1 MTQILKKIKGLYKV
15 FILLTDLIII
25 LGSYVLVFYVRYGA
39 LPEFNF
45 TPFLNASPY
54 ILIAAVIYLDMFKVL
69 SYYRKSSYDVLKS
82 IASVVSLLGITTIA
96 VTYMLQGFSF
106 PRLILMIAPVV
117 QFMLLGAVNLALLY
131 LRRHLLGEKKVMII
145 TVNQNHN
152 GIMKKIE
159 QFIRKDKIAKKLI
172 LDISQEKIIMRR
184 LKDMDEVFISA
195 DVPAEF
201 KAEIIRRCMG
211 GRQVIYVV
219 PHLFEISLINAK
231 IMQLDDI
238 PAFMVDKLGL
248 TVEQAFVKRIEDII
262 FSLIMIIVTSPLML
276 IVSILIKATSKGP
289 VFFRQER
296 ITKDNRSFDLIKFR
310 TMRLD
315 AEELTGP
322 VLSEENDPR
331 VTKFGKIL
339 RKTRIDEL
347 PQFFNVLKGDM
358 SVVGPRPE
366 RPFFVEQFIHDL
378 PEYEHRFSVKAGITG
393 YAQIFG
399 NYGTSPEDKLRYDLL
414 YIRNYSLLLDIK
426 LIFQTIGVIFT
437 PGSACKKEDSQI
449 AGKLPKPPVTKRAR
463 KKKTAV

>member
-1 MTQILKKIKGLYKV
+1 MAHILKKIKGLYKV
-15 FILLTDLIII
+15 FILFTDLFIIM
-25 LGSYVLVFYVRYGA
+25 GSYVLAFYVRYGT

-54 ILIAAVIYLDMFKVL
+54 MLIAAVIYLDMFKVL
-69 SYYRKSSYDVLKS
+69 SYYRKSIYDVLKS

-106 PRLILMIAPVV
+106 PRLILLITPFI
-117 QFMLLGAVNLALLY
+117 QFMFLGTFNIALLY
-131 LRRHLLGEKKVMII
+131 WRRHLLEEKNIMII
-145 TVNQNHN
+145 TLDQNHN
-152 GIMKKIE
+152 GIMKKIKE
-159 QFIRKDKIAKKLI
+159 FIKKDKIAKKLI

-211 GRQVIYVV
+211 GKQVIYVV
-219 PHLFEISLINAK
+219 PHLFEISLINAQ
-231 IMQLDDI
+231 IMQLDDM
-238 PAFMVDKLGL
+238 PAFMIGKLGL
-248 TVEQAFVKRIEDII
+248 TVEQSFVKRIEDIVV
-262 FSLIMIIVTSPLML
+262 SLIMIILTSPLML
-276 IVSILIKATSKGP
+276 VVSILIKLTSKGP

-296 ITKDNRSFDLIKFR
+296 LTKNNRCFNLIKFR

-315 AEELTGP
+315 AEDLTGP
-322 VLSEENDPR
+322 VLSEANDPR
-331 VTKFGKIL
+331 VTKIGKFL

-366 RPFFVEQFIHDL
+366 RPFFVEQFLHEL

-414 YIRNYSLLLDIK
+414 YIRNCSLLLDIK
-426 LIFQTIGVIFT
+426 LIFQTIRVIFT
-437 PGSACKKEDSQI
+437 PGSAYKKEESQSKSKSPNPSLI
-449 AGKLPKPPVTKRAR
+449 KNTR

>member
-1 MTQILKKIKGLYKV
+1 MTQILKKVIGLYKV

-69 SYYRKSSYDVLKS
+69 SYYRKSSYDVLNQS
-82 IASVVSLLGITTIA
+82 LRGFIACITTIA
-96 VTYMLQGFSF
+96 VTSCCKAFHFQ
-106 PRLILMIAPVV
+106 RLILMIAPVV
-117 QFMLLGAVNLALLY
+117 QFMLLGAFNLALLY

-322 VLSEENDPR
+322 VL
-331 VTKFGKIL
+331 
-339 RKTRIDEL
+339 
-347 PQFFNVLKGDM
+347 
-358 SVVGPRPE
+358 
-366 RPFFVEQFIHDL
+366 
-378 PEYEHRFSVKAGITG
+378 
-393 YAQIFG
+393 
-399 NYGTSPEDKLRYDLL
+399 
-414 YIRNYSLLLDIK
+414 
-426 LIFQTIGVIFT
+426 
-437 PGSACKKEDSQI
+437 
-449 AGKLPKPPVTKRAR
+449 AR
-463 KKKTAV
+463 K

>member
-1 MTQILKKIKGLYKV
+1 MTQLFKKVKGLYKV
-15 FILLTDLIII
+15 FILIIDLILIMA
-25 LGSYVLVFYVRYGA
+25 SYVAVFLIRYGA

-106 PRLILMIAPVV
+106 PRLILLITPMV
-117 QFMLLGAVNLALLY
+117 QFLLLSMFNIGLLY
-131 LRRHLLGEKKVMII
+131 LRHLLLGEKEIMVICGNHDQDGII
-145 TVNQNHN
+145 
-152 GIMKKIE
+152 KKIDH
-159 QFIRKDKIAKKLI
+159 FIRKDKISKKLI
-172 LDISQEKIIMRR
+172 LDITQEKIIMRR
-184 LKDMDEVFISA
+184 LKDMDEIFISA
-195 DVPAEF
+195 DVPADF

-211 GRQVIYVV
+211 GKQVIYVV
-219 PHLFEISLINAK
+219 PHLFEISLINAD
-231 IMQLDDI
+231 IMHLDDM
-238 PAFMVDKLGL
+238 PAFKVDKLGL
-248 TVEQAFVKRIEDII
+248 TVEQTFVKRIEDII
-262 FSLIMIIVTSPLML
+262 VSLIMIILTSPLML
-276 IVSILIKATSKGP
+276 VVALLVKATSKGP

-296 ITKDNRSFDLIKFR
+296 LTKDNRSFDLIKFR
-310 TMRLD
+310 TMRMD

-331 VTKFGKIL
+331 VTKIGRFL

-366 RPFFVEQFIHDL
+366 RPYFVEQFIHDM

-426 LIFQTIGVIFT
+426 IMLQTVRVLFT
-437 PGSACKKEDSQI
+437 PGSVYKKEGTQA
-449 AGKLPKPPVTKRAR
+449 AGKVSKTPVTRRPHSR
-463 KKKTAV
+463 KKAI

>member
-1 MTQILKKIKGLYKV
+1 MTQIIKKIKGLYKV
-15 FILLTDLIII
+15 FILLIDLFII
-25 LGSYVLVFYVRYGA
+25 LGSYVLVFYVRYGT

-45 TPFLNASPY
+45 RPFLNASPY
-54 ILIAAVIYLDMFKVL
+54 MLLAAVIYIDMFKVL
-69 SYYRKSSYDVLKS
+69 SFYRKSVYDVLKS
-82 IASVVSLLGITTIA
+82 IASTVSLLGITTIA

-106 PRLILMIAPVV
+106 PRLILLITPVV
-117 QFMLLGAVNLALLY
+117 QFLLLGAFNIALLY
-131 LRRHLLGEKKVMII
+131 MRRHLLGEKEIMVIC
-145 TVNQNHN
+145 TSQDHD
-152 GIMKKIE
+152 GIMKKIDY
-159 QFIRKDKIAKKLI
+159 FIRKDKIAKKLV
-172 LDISQEKIIMRR
+172 LDVSQEKIIMRR

-195 DVPAEF
+195 SVPAEI
-201 KAEIIRRCMG
+201 KADIIRRCMG

-219 PHLFEISLINAK
+219 PHLFEISLINAD

-238 PAFMVDKLGL
+238 PAFMVGKLGL

-262 FSLIMIIVTSPLML
+262 ISLLMIIITSPLML

-289 VFFRQER
+289 VFFIQER
-296 ITKDNRSFDLIKFR
+296 LTKNNRSFNLIKFR
-310 TMRLD
+310 TMRTD
-315 AEELTGP
+315 AEALTGP

-331 VTKFGKIL
+331 VTKLGKIL

-347 PQFFNVLKGDM
+347 PQFFNVIKGDM

-366 RPFFVEQFIHDL
+366 RPFFVEQFIHDM

-426 LIFQTIGVIFT
+426 LIFQTIRVIFT
-437 PGSACKKEDSQI
+437 PGSTYKKEDSQI
-449 AGKLPKPPVTKRAR
+449 KGKVPKSSDYKR
-463 KKKTAV
+463 KYSKKTAI